1 MSVPLGSWYKTY
13 EGHGEKN
20 QHIEKMRLQRKG
32 NIEMQVRVTNIVGQI
47 AAQHDK
53 MYWKTIL
60 SVRKQERRYFR
71 RQGACPHRVPERVV
85 TCIKT
90 CQSIFGLATSNP
102 KTSPHL

>member
-47 AAQHDK
+47 DNE
-53 MYWKTIL
+53 TINTINMIL
-60 SVRKQERRYFR
+60 QQAS
-71 RQGACPHRVPERVV
+71 
-85 TCIKT
+85 
-90 CQSIFGLATSNP
+90 
-102 KTSPHL
+102 